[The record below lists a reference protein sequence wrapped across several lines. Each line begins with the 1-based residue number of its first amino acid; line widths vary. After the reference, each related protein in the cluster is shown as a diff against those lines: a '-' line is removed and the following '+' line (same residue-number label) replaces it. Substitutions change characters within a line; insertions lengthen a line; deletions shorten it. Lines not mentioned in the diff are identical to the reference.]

1 MLETAELITNP
12 SLPQVDSEGV
22 PFAEATKLREDA
34 TYMKYYV
41 FWSKFIL
48 IELIPY
54 LAIIV
59 MNIFLFLKIT
69 KSTRF
74 RKRFQ
79 RHDEVMNEPTTMS
92 SPPARYDKTNR
103 HLDEVTEALE
113 LSDANDDE
121 KDSPHHA
128 IMRRYIS
135 SPIPYSIS
143 IQLYILACNLLLTY
157 GCQQV
162 VNGSEWAVPIPK
174 EGVS

>member
-1 MLETAELITNP
+1 
-12 SLPQVDSEGV
+12 
-22 PFAEATKLREDA
+22 
-34 TYMKYYV
+34 MKYYV

-79 RHDEVMNEPTTMS
+79 RHDEVMNEPTMS
-92 SPPARYDKTNR
+92 SPPARYDRTNR
-103 HLDEVTEALE
+103 HLDEVTEAVE

-128 IMRRYIS
+128 IMRRYIF
-135 SPIPYSIS
+135 PIPYSCMQFVINIWVS
-143 IQLYILACNLLLTY
+143 A
-157 GCQQV
+157 GCQW
-162 VNGSEWAVPIPK
+162 E
-174 EGVS
+174 